1 MALPLEPQ
9 GIVFL
14 SPFCFCRQSGSN
26 SEHVL
31 NALLFLHRILQTHRT
46 DRCHAPKSWYFV
58 CHCLDLPIFLYW
70 SSKFLKRYEKLNGE
84 AKLKRYALFLM
95 LLLQCLTKK

>member
-1 MALPLEPQ
+1 MTLPLEPQ

-31 NALLFLHRILQTHRT
+31 NSPLFLHRILQTHKT
-46 DRCHAPKSWYFV
+46 DRCHAPKV
-58 CHCLDLPIFLYW
+58 LALCLPLPQLAYIP
-70 SSKFLKRYEKLNGE
+70 
-84 AKLKRYALFLM
+84 
-95 LLLQCLTKK
+95 LLEFQIP